1 MFPYGRYLPDLRV
14 LDIGQVNLHPYT
26 PAALDGWGLI
36 SCCPGLQTLRMQGS
50 QYSAGLLLSLKDLS
64 RLQQLSLW
72 PHRPGQ
78 PGAAQ
83 GLEAVAQLTGLQQ
96 LNLRVDKG
104 ADDLLLQLTKLQK
117 LTSLEYRGS
126 VDRVVSTRS
135 YKLEVGVLLEL
146 LSSTAGAKGCQS
158 SARLP
163 SF

>member
-1 MFPYGRYLPDLRV
+1 
-14 LDIGQVNLHPYT
+14 
-26 PAALDGWGLI
+26 
-36 SCCPGLQTLRMQGS
+36 MQGS

-146 LSSTAGAKGCQS
+146 LSSTVTI
-158 SARLP
+158 
-163 SF
+163 